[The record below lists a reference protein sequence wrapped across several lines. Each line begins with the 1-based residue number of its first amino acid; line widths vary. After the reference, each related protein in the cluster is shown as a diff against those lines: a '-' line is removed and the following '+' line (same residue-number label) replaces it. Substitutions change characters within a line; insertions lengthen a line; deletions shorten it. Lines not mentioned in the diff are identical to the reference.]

1 MAYTEIARFSTTT
14 VRSSAQTATT
24 FYTLPSAPAS
34 GQWIVVALYTSQGII
49 PTLLAGAGFSQY
61 AVSVTCGS
69 VGLSLVETSFLTSI
83 QSPTVFAAPYTAGMT
98 TSLSVRWQ
106 NTIAATTLGV
116 VSLIFSGAYTGS
128 TTGYAD
134 FRTSTNG
141 SFDGAGDST
150 FGLTQAQGLSGK
162 IAWTQSNATIP
173 TQYDSQQEPFVSAMF
188 LTASNNTPPIKTL
201 NGAASV
207 VNNSGVYN
215 VTTDGW
221 GIPGQ
226 LLLSDVTSVYNGAGQ
241 IVINSPSGNF
251 VASYTGAVGFPYNLL
266 TDVTTTAAALG
277 ASLPSGTMVECP
289 LNVNNTIA
297 AVLPTLTATNGTL
310 GGFQTKSNVAVNF
323 TTGTVGRLVLIA
335 GQNTPGKTR
344 QSAYGHLRISG
355 ANSAV
360 GGGVIYTFVPA
371 TRTLSRSS
379 TASRTLSSLTSR
391 LRNALRS
398 VAATVVRSTTVT
410 QSITRGRIVKVTS
423 VLAAVSARQT
433 ALNRSVKAAI
443 VQAGRETKSLVKL
456 VRASGNLS
464 AKSARQTSKVRAV
477 VAASVRAARVGRS
490 RSLFRSARAT
500 SVPVAYSIR
509 RKSVF
514 RSVVATRVYSS
525 LALAV
530 ASLRSH
536 AGQAEPGF
544 MTPDTRTTF
553 ISPSADGSIS
563 APGGSSSWGVKE

>member
-1 MAYTEIARFSTTT
+1 MAYTEIARLATTT
-14 VRSSAQTATT
+14 VRSSAQTATNT
-24 FYTLPSAPAS
+24 YTLPSAPAS

-83 QSPTVFAAPYTAGMT
+83 QTPTVFAAPYTAGMT
-98 TSLSVRWQ
+98 TTLSVRWQ

-134 FRTSTNG
+134 FRTTTNG
-141 SFDGAGDST
+141 SFDGAGDAT
-150 FGLTQAQGLSGK
+150 FGLTQAQGLSG
-162 IAWTQSNATIP
+162 IIPWAQSNAAIP
-173 TQYDSQQEPFVSAMF
+173 TQYDSQQEPFISAMF
-188 LTASNNTPPIKTL
+188 LSASNNTPPIKTL
-201 NGAASV
+201 NGSASV

-221 GIPGQ
+221 PNQGQ
-226 LLLSDVTSVYNGAGQ
+226 LLISDVTSMYNGAGQ

-251 VASYTGAVGFPYNLL
+251 VASYTGTIGAGLNLL
-266 TDVTTTAAALG
+266 TGVTTTAAALG
-277 ASLPSGTMVECP
+277 ASMPSGTMVECP

-297 AVLPTLTATNGTL
+297 SILPTVSASSGVL
-310 GGFQTKSNVAVNF
+310 GGFQTKSNVAVIF
-323 TTGTVGRLVLIA
+323 VTGTVGRLVLIA

-355 ANSAV
+355 ANLAV

-379 TASRTLSSLTSR
+379 TASRNLSSLAVRIRTLFRSANATLVRAAKISKALALTSK
-391 LRNALRS
+391 
-398 VAATVVRSTTVT
+398 ATVVR
-410 QSITRGRIVKVTS
+410 
-423 VLAAVSARQT
+423 AAVSARQA
-433 ALNRSVKAAI
+433 ALNRSVRAAI

-464 AKSARQTSKVRAV
+464 ANSTRQTSKVRAV
-477 VAASVRAARVGRS
+477 VAASVRATRVDRS
-490 RSLFRSARAT
+490 RSLFRLARAT